1 MKEFIFAMPKELTVS
16 IAKRLKALRRQR
28 GFTQKEFATRCGVSL
43 GSLKRFEQT
52 GDISFLSL
60 AKIAFALDRLDEL
73 AALFERKSYTSIEEV
88 IRDREISRQ
97 THSAI

>member
-1 MKEFIFAMPKELTVS
+1 MDNLLISMPKDVTLL
-16 IAKRLKALRRQR
+16 IAQRLKAHRRKR
-28 GFTQKEFATRCGVSL
+28 KFTQMEFASRCGVSL

-73 AALFERKSYTSIEEV
+73 AALFERKTYSSIEEV
-88 IRDREISRQ
+88 IRDRETS
-97 THSAI
+97 

>member
-1 MKEFIFAMPKELTVS
+1 MNDLFMAMPKDVTVA
-16 IAKRLKALRRQR
+16 IAHRLKAHRRKR
-28 GFTQKEFATRCGVSL
+28 GFTQQEFASKCGVSL

-73 AALFERKSYTSIEEV
+73 ASLFERKTYTSIEEV
-88 IRDREISRQ
+88 IRNRETS
-97 THSAI
+97 